1 MNLAILTK
9 LAHVIT
15 VIIMIFDPIELFLR
29 DTCISSHM
37 SVAYDDDDDDDSG
50 NERE

>member
-1 MNLAILTK
+1 MLTK

-15 VIIMIFDPIELFLR
+15 VIIMAFDSNELFSR
-29 DTCISSHM
+29 DTATSSHM
-37 SVAYDDDDDDDSG
+37 SVAYDDDDDSG